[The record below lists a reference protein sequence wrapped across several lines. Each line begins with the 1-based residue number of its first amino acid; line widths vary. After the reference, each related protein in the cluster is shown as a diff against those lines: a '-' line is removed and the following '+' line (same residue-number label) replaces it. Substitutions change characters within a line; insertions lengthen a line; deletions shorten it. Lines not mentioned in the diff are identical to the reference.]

1 MIANDAKP
9 RVTKSSA
16 TGTRTRVARVRAEYL
31 NQPDYSGICIYLIPF
46 RVCSD
51 RLLDRQTDRQ
61 TDCAWPNSWQA
72 LSLTER
78 FSCKMEDREKG
89 KGSFAKWK
97 IARGVETMQQ
107 PHHLVQPLQLF
118 NRKLKEVT
126 PAQSFRFQIRAA
138 SSVLR
143 PRRWAER
150 LLNIV
155 NCLKDL
161 LLNVKTIDN
170 C

>member
-1 MIANDAKP
+1 MIANDAEP
-9 RVTKSSA
+9 GVPKSSA
-16 TGTRTRVARVRAEYL
+16 TGTRTRVARVRAEYP
-31 NQPDYSGICIYLIPF
+31 NQLDYSGICIYHIPL
-46 RVCSD
+46 RGSSD

-72 LSLTER
+72 LSLGER
-78 FSCKMEDREKG
+78 FFCKMEDCERG
-89 KGSFAKWK
+89 RGSLAKWK

-107 PHHLVQPLQLF
+107 PRHLVQPLQLF

-143 PRRWAER
+143 PRSWAER